1 MPAHY
6 YTSRFLLAAGDGE
19 IGSGVDSSTAEGD
32 EGNEYWFPALA
43 YKVYY
48 PIIAGLILVAVILLL
63 CACMGW
69 THCCTVCCR
78 KSRKGKMD
86 VRQLEEQGGIIGGEH
101 RLNGETAMVQN
112 GALQRPSLSGG
123 EGVRL
128 DLELTELSGEEI
140 ERRESGLMQER
151 AASVEGLGDG
161 ETTGQMEQQT
171 TRDQLTPNPVGPG
184 ERDALDGT
192 DTEQAGAVHREPK
205 AEAGKKEMKSEQG
218 VCTAEVHDVEELD
231 KAAANFQ
238 GPSKRV
244 KASLPPPLD
253 IHPAADNEQGEYEHH
268 PSSAENQPTSG
279 ASYASNSLPNAL
291 AATGKLA
298 VSAPASATMG
308 RVQHTNPPYEDTQP
322 NDTQPQPN
330 TQHGYLAAVDILP
343 PPKPRRRH
351 SAEQQPSLYGGSA
364 RQKKGAVDRP
374 TSLDQESIQKT
385 DEDTR
390 RYSADQASI
399 IPHARLSRDST
410 AGNLNSGKQETAPN
424 STSSLVQSGRL
435 FTETRGRSKTLEKT
449 EQTDV

>member
-1 MPAHY
+1 MFAKLQMLPDNYVSYKSQY
-6 YTSRFLLAAGDGE
+6 YTSTLLYRRVYKPTESLYFLLM
-19 IGSGVDSSTAEGD
+19 SGNVCEA
-32 EGNEYWFPALA
+32 FM
-43 YKVYY
+43 
-48 PIIAGLILVAVILLL
+48 LLY
-63 CACMGW
+63 
-69 THCCTVCCR
+69 R
-78 KSRKGKMD
+78 SRKGKMD

-128 DLELTELSGEEI
+128 DLELSELSGEEI

-161 ETTGQMEQQT
+161 ETTEQMEQQA

-205 AEAGKKEMKSEQG
+205 AEAGKREMKSEQG

-308 RVQHTNPPYEDTQP
+308 RVQHTNPPYEDAQP